1 MGNYSVY
8 SGDTNNENYNNAW
21 YIYGDYMSELNDDEA
36 ARQKVIQ
43 NYPQYAEF
51 MNYEAPAW
59 AANTLEGV
67 EVAAKMIKKPK
78 SNSEDPQDQNDKDND
93 NNKKNTDWGQV
104 ISSVASIGGQALS
117 DIYKLTD
124 SIKGTSVDAS
134 KEAATKTINNS
145 QIGQNQFKTNYDDL
159 SALWG
164 NTSQLQHPDKE
175 DLGYKNGWGMA
186 KSAISSGLQGAA
198 AGASAGWIG
207 SLVSGVM
214 STGMDL
220 ASSFITNNKAKKAAI
235 ELGKTTN
242 AAEAQRYG
250 ALKSNANMIGKNTQ
264 NNIDRAWYA
273 YGGSLDDALSFG
285 MMQQYLDNQKLQIES
300 KENKITSMP
309 NSFQD
314 NQFAHGGHTHGGMF
328 SNNLTYVDEGGT
340 HEQNP
345 YEGVPVGVDAE
356 GIPNLVEEGE
366 YIWNNNFV
374 FSNRLKVPNNM
385 SKKLKLGNKKKGY
398 TFAEAVSYLQKES
411 EERPNDP
418 ISKRGLDAS
427 LYNLASI
434 QEQLKAAEQQGNKFD
449 FGGDFEKSAPLL
461 LQIAEVAKDELG
473 LQNTGDYSEAE
484 NIQRAADNLTPVQW
498 NPVQE
503 TLPYEAIDIN
513 QYTNPL
519 QAQAQATNRD
529 ILNNS
534 GLNRAA
540 ANANILANTFNYN
553 TALGNAYITAKKE
566 NRENLEKVKTF
577 NKDTQLKNSEGFLK
591 AAQANQANDRLRY
604 EAIKDANIL
613 RNKERTEVETAKAE
627 NYGNLVSLLD
637 TYNKNSIMKDMID
650 NNPNLYVDSE
660 GNYKYGNSQNKNNG
674 EGSEE
679 VKNPQEVKNPEYIV
693 EPKVVAKPEEGKVIK
708 PNESKGTSVSKD
720 NASVVQT
727 KQKVDPGLQKTLSKA
742 IKSVKKDDSQEYD
755 DIINNLASNN
765 LELYNVDFVQAAAD
779 ILNKKG
785 LSRRKKAEYILNQL
799 QQFMEL
805 EKQGIM

>member
-8 SGDTNNENYNNAW
+8 PGDTNNENYNNAW
-21 YIYGDYMSELNDDEA
+21 YVYGDYMSDLNDDEA

-43 NYPQYAEF
+43 EYPQYSEF
-51 MNYEAPAW
+51 MKYEAPAW
-59 AANTLEGV
+59 ATNILNGV
-67 EVAAKMIKKPK
+67 EVAAKMKKKPK
-78 SNSEDPQDQNDKDND
+78 SDIKDPQDKNKDNGND
-93 NNKKNTDWGQV
+93 KKNTDWGQV
-104 ISSVASIGGQALS
+104 ISSVASIGGQALN

-124 SIKGTSVDAS
+124 SIKGTSVDAA
-134 KEAATKTINNS
+134 KEAATTTINNS

-164 NTSQLQHPDKE
+164 NTSQLQHTDKE

-220 ASSFITNNKAKKAAI
+220 ASSFITNNKTKKAAI
-235 ELGKTTN
+235 DLGKTTN

-250 ALKSNANMIGKNTQ
+250 SLKSNASMIGKNTQ
-264 NNIDRAWYA
+264 NNIDRSWYA
-273 YGGSLDDALSFG
+273 YGGPLDDALSFE
-285 MMQQYLDNQKLQIES
+285 MMQQYLDNQKLQIETR
-300 KENKITSMP
+300 ENKITSMP

-427 LYNLASI
+427 LYSLASI

-449 FGGDFEKSAPLL
+449 FGGDFAKSAPLL

-484 NIQRAADNLTPVQW
+484 NIERAADNLTPVQW

-513 QYTNPL
+513 QYTTPL

-534 GLNRAA
+534 GLNRAS

-577 NKDTQLKNSEGFLK
+577 NRDTQLKNSEGFLK
-591 AAQANQANDRLRY
+591 AAQANQANDKLRY

-650 NNPNLYVDSE
+650 NNPSLYVDSE
-660 GNYKYGNSQNKNNG
+660 GNYKYRNNQNKNNG

-679 VKNPQEVKNPEYIV
+679 VKNPEQIAD
-693 EPKVVAKPEEGKVIK
+693 PKAVVKPEEDKVVK
-708 PNESKGTSVSKD
+708 PNESNGTSASKD
-720 NASVVQT
+720 NASIVQT
-727 KQKVDPGLQKTLSKA
+727 KQTVDPGLQKTLSKA
-742 IKSVKKDDSQEYD
+742 IKRVKNGDFQEYD

-765 LELYNVDFVQAAAD
+765 LEYYNADFAYAAAQ
-779 ILNKKG
+779 ILNRKG
-785 LSRRKKAEYILNQL
+785 LSRRKESEYILNQL
-799 QQFMEL
+799 QQFMKL
-805 EKQGIM
+805 EKQGIV